1 MAIRIQLR
9 RDTLAGWAASN
20 PVLALGEPGY
30 VTDTGQIKIGDGIS
44 NWEDL
49 NFSLTGPTGPAA
61 EEQLHPFL
69 LMGA

>member
-9 RDTLAGWAASN
+9 RDTAAGWTAAN

-30 VTDTGQIKIGDGIS
+30 VTDTGQVKIGDGITD
-44 NWEDL
+44 WENL
-49 NFSLTGPTGPAA
+49 SFSLTGPTGPAA
-61 EEQLHPFL
+61 ENQIHPFL